1 MDEPSLPNEP
11 SPGGHVLGLEADRWK
26 RGVRGAPSGSWPL
39 HLTKPS
45 SPDQLQLLS
54 TAVSQSSSSG
64 IQRTSRSHLP
74 SLLPGSGLRTLLGGL
89 FYLILLPRFPP
100 SPNLHPLPPPRSQGT
115 SLIQLLYARIE
126 KARLFSTTLQC
137 PHSPLSTTLSAR
149 CSLQT
154 CTHPMF
160 LPNSSESSNI
170 PITCISVPSAHV
182 VSLSAWKCLFLL
194 FTFLCTPRG
203 LAHVRPFPR
212 SRRSFRPPQGT
223 ALCLSHSPCPL
234 SILEVCV
241 HVLFKSVSS
250 ALAEFES

>member
-137 PHSPLSTTLSAR
+137 PHSPLSTTLSAPLLTTNLHTPYVLAKLKR
-149 CSLQT
+149 VFE
-154 CTHPMF
+154 HPRY
-160 LPNSSESSNI
+160 L
-170 PITCISVPSAHV
+170 H
-182 VSLSAWKCLFLL
+182 
-194 FTFLCTPRG
+194 LC
-203 LAHVRPFPR
+203 AFS
-212 SRRSFRPPQGT
+212 SRRFII
-223 ALCLSHSPCPL
+223 CLEMPFSPVHIPMYPSRSSSCATFSTKPAVISPSSGHCAVPL
-234 SILEVCV
+234 TQP
-241 HVLFKSVSS
+241 VSS
-250 ALAEFES
+250 VYPGGVRTCPV